1 MSLSMY
7 DASLPLF
14 IRMLGNLSA
23 ILHKAEAYAA
33 ERKIEPGVLLNARLA
48 PDMYPLVRQVQ
59 IASDGVKGCAARLAG
74 IDIPSYADSESSFA
88 ELQARI
94 AKTQAFL
101 GSVTAAQLEGSEGKS
116 ITLNFPGMELKFT
129 GQEYLLHFVLPNFY
143 FHLTTA
149 YAILRHNGLDIG
161 KMDFLGRP

>member
-1 MSLSMY
+1 MY
-7 DASLPLF
+7 DASLPQF

-23 ILHKAEAYAA
+23 ILDKAEAYAA
-33 ERKIEPGVLLNARLA
+33 ERKIEPSVLLNARLA
-48 PDMYPLVRQVQ
+48 PDMLPLISQVQ
-59 IASDGVKGCAARLAG
+59 IASDSVKGCAARLAG
-74 IDIPSYADSESSFA
+74 IDIPSYADNESSFA

-101 GSVTAAQLEGSEGKS
+101 GSVAAVQLEGSEGKS
-116 ITLNFPGMELKFT
+116 ITLNFPGLALQFT

-143 FHLTTA
+143 FHLSTA
-149 YAILRHNGLDIG
+149 YAILRHNGLGIG